1 MPDILIDGSNA
12 GIGSLNQLFSQ
23 SCDTHIGS
31 TKYVFYLSDATTL
44 VYRKSPDNGLTYAAE
59 VVVFTTPL
67 ENVKKVAFWFDQD
80 TPGITGKKIHWALL
94 AREDGGANTSSREY
108 RNLDTASDTLSA
120 AVSIGQGGVNLG
132 FVWAAQALSIT
143 KARSGRIC
151 IVAHHA
157 AGATDNWFVVSDDDG
172 VTFTPGTGV
181 GSLASPVDGV
191 ALIDKHILVYGNEAD
206 QDDVYDLHL
215 DVSAPEMTVKRYDTG
230 GDIWTEVA
238 FPAAP
243 GLGTMIGNDT
253 EYLQYCAAPRHTD
266 GHIIVTVRD
275 DAAVALQDINAF
287 DITNATT
294 IAVLPTMQAG
304 LSNVGVIALNVD
316 RVSAAIRHVA
326 ARGSVFQSV
335 MFIETVLSVDGG
347 TTWGPR
353 VQYSED
359 ADDDIRYVGVSLS
372 QPIGGGRFMPVWHND
387 DLSDMLTNFNNSVDE
402 PGVPLPPV
410 PPPPIVSA
418 GGTYGPAAGAV
429 PGSIVYITP
438 PPESR
443 EYPLVTPHHT
453 GRFVMSFSGMG
464 TPDIQYITQRGPNQ
478 DGETLRDFHLTPR
491 MVQLLER
498 QQFVDRDAWWAG
510 RATILDELRPNR
522 QSTAT
527 GVATGILRMVK
538 SDGSIR
544 DLNVLIESGPRF
556 EARNVNEWD
565 EWSFEEVLRFIAF
578 DPLFFDPARV
588 DFALPFV
595 LDLNLV
601 FPITFPITFGSG
613 LIDVSLDLDYTGTWA
628 SLPTIV
634 IVGPLENPIIDNVTT
649 GETLDLRHDVGPG
662 ETVTIDLAFGQKT
675 ITNNLGANL
684 LGSLST
690 DSDLGTWHIA
700 PTPEA
705 PQVVGQPRPTA
716 RNVIRLRGSNPT
728 GSTSVQV
735 RYFTRYFGI

>member
-1 MPDILIDGSNA
+1 MVDIVVDPAAVA
-12 GIGSLNQLFSQ
+12 GHNTKLGQ
-23 SCDTHIGS
+23 SFDFAIGS
-31 TKYVFYLSDATTL
+31 TKYVFYLSDNFTL
-44 VYRKSPDNGLTYAAE
+44 AYRKSLDDGQTYAAE
-59 VVVFTTPL
+59 VVVFAGGL
-67 ENVKKVAFWFDQD
+67 EQIMKVSMWPDWA
-80 TPGITGKKIHWALL
+80 TPGDTGSKIHWALL
-94 AREDGGANTSSREY
+94 SRDPGGGATSTRQY
-108 RNLDTASDTLSA
+108 RDLDTSDDSLSA
-120 AVSIGQGGVNLG
+120 GVSVGVGGVATSPTWTASG
-132 FVWAAQALSIT
+132 VSIT
-143 KARSGRIC
+143 KAASGRLC
-151 IVAHHA
+151 IQGHVGGG
-157 AGATDNWFVVSDDDG
+157 AGDNWFVVSDDGGLIWTAAGVLSSPSDG
-172 VTFTPGTGV
+172 LAVDKQILVPGTETD
-181 GSLASPVDGV
+181 P
-191 ALIDKHILVYGNEAD
+191 
-206 QDDVYDLHL
+206 DDVYSVYL
-215 DVSAPEMTVKRYDTG
+215 DQSAPHMSLKRYNTVANVWTETLFPAGGGSGTMLSSSAAYFQYAASVRPSDGAILIPVLNSVGVATNDLNFFIATNG
-230 GDIWTEVA
+230 STITAMSTPEADFGPSGNVAANIERVSGDIRLA
-238 FPAAP
+238 YLR
-243 GLGTMIGNDT
+243 GGTFELLM
-253 EYLQYCAAPRHTD
+253 L
-266 GHIIVTVRD
+266 
-275 DAAVALQDINAF
+275 
-287 DITNATT
+287 ITTR
-294 IAVLPTMQAG
+294 
-304 LSNVGVIALNVD
+304 LS
-316 RVSAAIRHVA
+316 
-326 ARGSVFQSV
+326 Q
-335 MFIETVLSVDGG
+335 DGG
-347 TTWGPR
+347 LTWGAR
-353 VQYSED
+353 IESAED
-359 ADDDIRYVGVSLS
+359 ANSDLRWVQASLTQS
-372 QPIGGGRFMPVWHND
+372 LQGGRWMPVWWD
-387 DLSDMLTNFNNSVDE
+387 QALSDVKTNFNTSVAE
-402 PGVPLPPV
+402 PIPPPPSIV
-410 PPPPIVSA
+410 PPPPSIVPP

-429 PGSIVYITP
+429 PGSIVYLTP

-443 EYPLVTPHHT
+443 VYPLVTPHHT

-491 MVQLLER
+491 VVQLLER
-498 QQFVDRDAWWAG
+498 QQFVDRDDWWAG
-510 RATILDELRPNR
+510 RATILNELRPNR
-522 QSTAT
+522 QVTAT
-527 GVATGILRMVK
+527 GVVTGILRMVK
-538 SDGSIR
+538 SDGSVR

-565 EWSFEEVLRFIAF
+565 EWAFEEVLRFIAF
-578 DPLFFDPARV
+578 DPLFFDPTRV
-588 DFALPFV
+588 DFAMTFT

>member
-1 MPDILIDGSNA
+1 MPDILIDGAAA
-12 GIGSLNQLFSQ
+12 GAVQMNVLFSQ
-23 SCDTHIGS
+23 GADIHFGT
-31 TKYVFYLSDATTL
+31 TKYAFYLSDANTL
-44 VYRKSPDNGLTYAAE
+44 VYRKSLDDGLTYAAE
-59 VVVFTTPL
+59 VTVFQNVL
-67 ENVKKVAFWFDQD
+67 EDVAKVAFWFDQWTPAD
-80 TPGITGKKIHWALL
+80 TGRIIHWALL
-94 AREDGGANTSSREY
+94 ARDQGGGATSSRQY
-108 RNLDTASDTLSA
+108 RNLDTATDTLSA
-120 AVSIGQGGVNLG
+120 AVSIGQGGVNIAYN
-132 FVWAAQALSIT
+132 WAIQALSIT

-151 IVAHHA
+151 IQAHHA
-157 AGATDNWFVVSDDDG
+157 AGGTDNWFVVSDDG
-172 VTFTPGTGV
+172 GLTFTPGTGV
-181 GSLASPVDGV
+181 GSLASATDD
-191 ALIDKHILVYGNEAD
+191 AASIDKYILLPGNETD
-206 QDDVYDLHL
+206 PDDVYNVYL
-215 DVSAPEMTVKRYDTG
+215 DRTAAELSLKHYDTL
-230 GDIWTEVA
+230 GDVWTETV
-238 FPAAP
+238 FPAGGGA
-243 GLGTMIGNDT
+243 GTMNSSDD
-253 EYLQYCAAPRHTD
+253 EYLQYAAS
-266 GHIIVTVRD
+266 VRASD
-275 DAAVALQDINAF
+275 NHCFVMVRNDVAVALQDINCF
-287 DITNATT
+287 EITNATT
-294 IAVLPTMQAG
+294 ITARTPPTTGTSSILTVG
-304 LSNVGVIALNVD
+304 LNID
-316 RVSAAIRHVA
+316 RVTGDLRYVQNRS
-326 ARGSVFQSV
+326 SVFEVTTAVQT
-335 MFIETVLSVDGG
+335 FLSTDGG
-347 TTWGPR
+347 VSWGAA
-353 VQYSED
+353 VQYNED
-359 ADDDIRYVGVSLS
+359 ADDDYRYLAVSLT
-372 QPIGGGRFMPVWHND
+372 QGLAGGRYMPIWHNNA
-387 DLSDMLTNFNNSVDE
+387 LSDVLTNFNNSVDE
-402 PGVPLPPV
+402 PGPPLPPV
-410 PPPPIVSA
+410 PPPPIVPA

-429 PGSIVYITP
+429 PGSISYVTP

-443 EYPLVTPHHT
+443 VYPLVTPHHT

-491 MVQLLER
+491 VVQLLDR

-522 QSTAT
+522 QATAT

-613 LIDVSLDLDYTGTWA
+613 LIDVSLNLDYTGTWA

-634 IVGPLENPIIDNVTT
+634 IVGPLENPIIENVTT

-735 RYFTRYFGI
+735 RYHTRYFGI